1 MDMKIVILDGYTLNP
16 SDKNPKD
23 LDFSILENLCGTQ
36 NQVVVY
42 DRTESSQTIE
52 RIGDAQIILVNKVL
66 ITKQVMDS
74 CPNLKYIGLCST
86 GTNVV
91 DLDYAHQK
99 GIRVT
104 NVPSYSTAGVS
115 QLVFSFILEFTNHVK
130 LHSDDVHSGGWI
142 KSPDFCYWK
151 APLTELL
158 GKTLGIVGF
167 GSIGK
172 QSAKIAQ
179 AFGMKVI
186 CFTRSP
192 EKLKDFP
199 EIQNV
204 SFDELCKNSDFI
216 TLHCPLT
223 EDTKNLINKDSI
235 SKMKKSCIVINTAR
249 GPIVKEEDMAFALK
263 NNQVAG
269 FACDVVSV
277 EPMKENNPLL
287 NCPNCLIT
295 PHIAWASLETRKRLF
310 DEIVKNLESF
320 IQGESRN
327 LV

>member
-1 MDMKIVILDGYTLNP
+1 MKIVILDGYTLNP

-36 NQVVVY
+36 NQVIVY
-42 DRTESSQTIE
+42 DRTESFQTVQ
-52 RIGDAQIILVNKVL
+52 RIDDAQIILVNKVL

-99 GIRVT
+99 GITVT

-199 EIQNV
+199 KIQSV

-223 EDTKNLINKDSI
+223 DDTKNLINKDSI

-249 GPIVKEEDMAFALK
+249 GPIVNEEDMAFALK
-263 NNQVAG
+263 NNQISG

-277 EPMKENNPLL
+277 EPMKEDNPLL

-320 IQGESRN
+320 ILGKSRN

>member
-1 MDMKIVILDGYTLNP
+1 MKIVILDGYTLNP
-16 SDKNPKD
+16 SDKNPTD

-36 NQVVVY
+36 NQVIVY
-42 DRTESSQTIE
+42 DRTESSQTVQ
-52 RIGDAQIILVNKVL
+52 RIDDAQIILVNKVL
-66 ITKQVMDS
+66 ITKEVIDS

-99 GIRVT
+99 GITVT

-199 EIQNV
+199 EIQSV

-223 EDTKNLINKDSI
+223 DDTKNLINKDSI

-249 GPIVKEEDMAFALK
+249 GPIVNEDDMAFALK
-263 NNQVAG
+263 NNQLAG

-277 EPMKENNPLL
+277 EPMKEDNPLL

-320 IQGESRN
+320 IQGKSRN

>member
-1 MDMKIVILDGYTLNP
+1 MKIVILDGYTLNP
-16 SDKNPKD
+16 EYKNSNQI
-23 LDFSILENLCGTQ
+23 DFSSLENIANTK
-36 NQVVVY
+36 NEVIFY
-42 DRTESSQTIE
+42 ERTSPTQTIE
-52 RIGDAQIILVNKVL
+52 RIADAQIILVNKVL
-66 ITKQVMDS
+66 ITKEVMDS

-99 GIRVT
+99 GITVT

-151 APLTELL
+151 APLTELS

-167 GSIGK
+167 GAIGK

-179 AFGMKVI
+179 AFGMNVV

-199 EIQNV
+199 EIKAV
-204 SFDELCKNSDFI
+204 SFEELCKNSDFI
-216 TLHCPLT
+216 SLHCPLT
-223 EDTKNLINKDSI
+223 EQTKNLINKDSI
-235 SKMKKSCIVINTAR
+235 NLMKNSCVVINTAR
-249 GPIVKEEDMAFALK
+249 GPIVNEEDMAFALK
-263 NNQVAG
+263 NNQISG

-277 EPMKENNPLL
+277 EPMQKDNPLL

-295 PHIAWASLETRKRLF
+295 PHIAWASLETRQRLF
-310 DEIVKNLESF
+310 GEIVKNLESF
-320 IQGESRN
+320 ILGKERN
-327 LV
+327 IV

>member
-1 MDMKIVILDGYTLNP
+1 MKIVILDGYTLNP
-16 SDKNPKD
+16 EFKNSNQI
-23 LDFSILENLCGTQ
+23 DFSSLENIANTK
-36 NQVVVY
+36 NEVIFY
-42 DRTESSQTIE
+42 ERTSPSQTIE
-52 RIGDAQIILVNKVL
+52 RIADAQIILVNKVL
-66 ITKQVMDS
+66 ITKEVMDS

-99 GIRVT
+99 GITVT

-151 APLTELL
+151 SPLTELL

-167 GSIGK
+167 GAIGK

-199 EIQNV
+199 EIQVV

-223 EDTKNLINKDSI
+223 DDTKNLINKDSI

-249 GPIVKEEDMAFALK
+249 GPIVNEVDMVDALY
-263 NNQVAG
+263 NRRIAG

-277 EPMKENNPLL
+277 EPMQKENPLL

-295 PHIAWASLETRKRLF
+295 PHIAWASLETRQRLF
-310 DEIVKNLESF
+310 GEIVKNLESF
-320 IQGESRN
+320 ILGKERN
-327 LV
+327 IV

>member
-1 MDMKIVILDGYTLNP
+1 MKIVILDGYTLNP
-16 SDKNPKD
+16 SDKNPTD

-36 NQVVVY
+36 NQVIVY
-42 DRTESSQTIE
+42 DRTESSQTVQ
-52 RIGDAQIILVNKVL
+52 RIDDAQIILVNKVL
-66 ITKQVMDS
+66 ITKEVIDS

-99 GIRVT
+99 GITVT

-158 GKTLGIVGF
+158 GKTLGIIGF

-199 EIQNV
+199 EIQSV

-223 EDTKNLINKDSI
+223 DDTKNLINKDSI

-249 GPIVKEEDMAFALK
+249 GPIVNEVDMADALY
-263 NNQVAG
+263 NRRIAG

-277 EPMKENNPLL
+277 EPMEKENPLL

-320 IQGESRN
+320 IQGKSRN

>member
-1 MDMKIVILDGYTLNP
+1 MKIVILDGYTLNP
-16 SDKNPKD
+16 SDKNPTD

-42 DRTESSQTIE
+42 DRTESSQTVQ
-52 RIGDAQIILVNKVL
+52 RIDDAQIILVNKVL
-66 ITKQVMDS
+66 ITKEVMDS

-99 GIRVT
+99 GITVT

-199 EIQNV
+199 EIQSV

-223 EDTKNLINKDSI
+223 DDTKNLINKDSI
-235 SKMKKSCIVINTAR
+235 AKMKKSCIVINTAR
-249 GPIVKEEDMAFALK
+249 GPIVNEEDMAFALK
-263 NNQVAG
+263 NNQISG

-277 EPMKENNPLL
+277 EPMKEDNPLL

-320 IQGESRN
+320 ILGKSRN

>member
-1 MDMKIVILDGYTLNP
+1 MKIVILDGYTLNP

-23 LDFSILENLCGTQ
+23 LDFSILGNLCGTQ

-52 RIGDAQIILVNKVL
+52 RIEDAQIILVNKVL

-99 GIRVT
+99 GITVT

-172 QSAKIAQ
+172 QSAKIAS

-199 EIQNV
+199 EIQSV

-223 EDTKNLINKDSI
+223 DDTKNLINKDSI

-249 GPIVKEEDMAFALK
+249 GPIVNEDDMAFALK
-263 NNQVAG
+263 NNQISG

-277 EPMKENNPLL
+277 EPMKEDNPLL

-320 IQGESRN
+320 ILGKSRN

>member
-1 MDMKIVILDGYTLNP
+1 MKIVILDGYTLNP
-16 SDKNPKD
+16 EYKNSNQI
-23 LDFSILENLCGTQ
+23 DFSSLENIANTK
-36 NQVVVY
+36 NEVIFY
-42 DRTESSQTIE
+42 ERTSPTQTIE
-52 RIGDAQIILVNKVL
+52 RIADAQIILVNKVL
-66 ITKQVMDS
+66 ITKEVMDS

-99 GIRVT
+99 GITVT

-172 QSAKIAQ
+172 QSAKIAS

-199 EIQNV
+199 EIQSV

-223 EDTKNLINKDSI
+223 DDTKNLINKDSI
-235 SKMKKSCIVINTAR
+235 NLMKNSCVVINTAR
-249 GPIVKEEDMAFALK
+249 GPIVNEVDMADALY
-263 NNQVAG
+263 NRRIAG
-269 FACDVVSV
+269 FACDVVSI
-277 EPMKENNPLL
+277 EPMKEDNPLL

-295 PHIAWASLETRKRLF
+295 PHIAWASLETRQRLF
-310 DEIVKNLESF
+310 GEIVKNLESF
-320 IQGESRN
+320 IQGKSRN

>member
-1 MDMKIVILDGYTLNP
+1 MKIVILDGYTLNP
-16 SDKNPKD
+16 SDKNPTD

-36 NQVVVY
+36 NQVIVY
-42 DRTESSQTIE
+42 DRTESSQTVQ
-52 RIGDAQIILVNKVL
+52 RIDDAQIILVNKVL
-66 ITKQVMDS
+66 ITKEVIDS

-99 GIRVT
+99 GITVT

-199 EIQNV
+199 EIQSV

-223 EDTKNLINKDSI
+223 DDTKNLINKDSI

-249 GPIVKEEDMAFALK
+249 GPIINEEDMAFALK
-263 NNQVAG
+263 NNQLAG

-277 EPMKENNPLL
+277 EPMKEDNPLL

-320 IQGESRN
+320 IQGKSRN

>member
-1 MDMKIVILDGYTLNP
+1 MKIVILDGYTLNP
-16 SDKNPKD
+16 SDKNPTD

-36 NQVVVY
+36 NQVIVY
-42 DRTESSQTIE
+42 DRTESSQTAQ
-52 RIGDAQIILVNKVL
+52 RIDDAQIILVNKVL
-66 ITKQVMDS
+66 ITKEVIDS

-99 GIRVT
+99 GITVT

-199 EIQNV
+199 EIQSV

-223 EDTKNLINKDSI
+223 DDTKNLINKDSI
-235 SKMKKSCIVINTAR
+235 AKMKKSCIVINTAR
-249 GPIVKEEDMAFALK
+249 GPIINEDDMAFALK
-263 NNQVAG
+263 NNQISG

-277 EPMKENNPLL
+277 EPMKEDNPLL

-320 IQGESRN
+320 ILGKSRN

>member
-1 MDMKIVILDGYTLNP
+1 MKIVILDGYTLNP
-16 SDKNPKD
+16 SDKNPTD

-36 NQVVVY
+36 NQVIVY
-42 DRTESSQTIE
+42 DRTESSQTVQ
-52 RIGDAQIILVNKVL
+52 RIDDAQIILVNKVL

-99 GIRVT
+99 GITVT

-199 EIQNV
+199 EIQSV

-223 EDTKNLINKDSI
+223 DDTKNLINKDSI

-249 GPIVKEEDMAFALK
+249 GPIVNEEDMAFALK
-263 NNQVAG
+263 NNQISG

-277 EPMKENNPLL
+277 EPMKEDNPLL

-320 IQGESRN
+320 ILGKSRN

>member
-1 MDMKIVILDGYTLNP
+1 MKIVILDGYTLNP
-16 SDKNPKD
+16 EYKNSNQI
-23 LDFSILENLCGTQ
+23 DFSSLENIANTK
-36 NQVVVY
+36 NEVIFY
-42 DRTESSQTIE
+42 ERTSPTQTIE
-52 RIGDAQIILVNKVL
+52 RIADAQIILVNKVL
-66 ITKQVMDS
+66 ITKEVIDS

-99 GIRVT
+99 GITVT

-172 QSAKIAQ
+172 QSAKIAS

-199 EIQNV
+199 EIQSV

-223 EDTKNLINKDSI
+223 DDTKNLINKDSI

-249 GPIVKEEDMAFALK
+249 GPIVNEEDMAFALK
-263 NNQVAG
+263 NNQLAG

-277 EPMKENNPLL
+277 EPMKEDNPLL

-320 IQGESRN
+320 IQGKSRN

>member
-1 MDMKIVILDGYTLNP
+1 MKIVILDGYTLNP
-16 SDKNPKD
+16 SDKNPTD

-36 NQVVVY
+36 NQVIVY
-42 DRTESSQTIE
+42 DRTESSQTVQ
-52 RIGDAQIILVNKVL
+52 RIDDTQIILVNKVL
-66 ITKQVMDS
+66 ITKEVIDS

-99 GIRVT
+99 GITVT

-142 KSPDFCYWK
+142 NSPDFCYWK
-151 APLTELL
+151 VPLTELL

-167 GSIGK
+167 GAIGK

-179 AFGMKVI
+179 AFGMNVV

-199 EIQNV
+199 EIKAV
-204 SFDELCKNSDFI
+204 SFEELCKNSDFI
-216 TLHCPLT
+216 SLHCPLT
-223 EDTKNLINKDSI
+223 EQTKNLINKDSI
-235 SKMKKSCIVINTAR
+235 NLMKNSCVVINTAR
-249 GPIVKEEDMAFALK
+249 GPIVNEVDMAFALK
-263 NNQVAG
+263 NNQISG

-277 EPMKENNPLL
+277 EPMQKENPLL

-295 PHIAWASLETRKRLF
+295 PHIAWAALETRQRLF
-310 DEIVKNLESF
+310 GEIVKNLESF
-320 IQGESRN
+320 ILGKERN
-327 LV
+327 IV

>member
-1 MDMKIVILDGYTLNP
+1 MKIVILDGNTLSPQNHP
-16 SDKNPKD
+16 SKD
-23 LDFSILENLCGTQ
+23 IDFSVLENIAGTKNEVIFYERTNK
-36 NQVVVY
+36 NQTV
-42 DRTESSQTIE
+42 S
-52 RIGDAQIILVNKVL
+52 RIADSQIILVNKVL
-66 ITKQVMDS
+66 ITKEVMDL

-91 DLDYAHQK
+91 DLDYAHKK
-99 GIRVT
+99 GITVT
-104 NVPSYSTAGVS
+104 NVPSYSTAGVA

-142 KSPDFCYWK
+142 NSPDFCYWK

-172 QSAKIAQ
+172 QSAKIAS

-199 EIQNV
+199 EIQAV
-204 SFDELCKNSDFI
+204 SFEELCKNSDFI

-223 EDTKNLINKDSI
+223 EQTKNLINKDSI
-235 SKMKKSCIVINTAR
+235 SKMKKSCVVINTAR
-249 GPIVKEEDMAFALK
+249 GPIVNEDDMAFALK
-263 NNQVAG
+263 NNQIAG

-277 EPMKENNPLL
+277 EPMKKDNPLL

-295 PHIAWASLETRKRLF
+295 PHIAWAALETRQRLF
-310 DEIVKNLESF
+310 QEIYKNLESF
-320 IQGESRN
+320 LLGKERN
-327 LV
+327 IV

>member
-1 MDMKIVILDGYTLNP
+1 MKIVILDGYTLNP

-36 NQVVVY
+36 NQVIVY
-42 DRTESSQTIE
+42 DRTESSQTVQ
-52 RIGDAQIILVNKVL
+52 RIDDAQIILVNKVL
-66 ITKQVMDS
+66 ITKEVIDS

-99 GIRVT
+99 GITVT

-199 EIQNV
+199 EIQSV

-223 EDTKNLINKDSI
+223 DDTKNLINKDSI

-249 GPIVKEEDMAFALK
+249 GPIVNEDDMAFALK
-263 NNQVAG
+263 NNQISG

-277 EPMKENNPLL
+277 EPMKEDNPLL

-320 IQGESRN
+320 ILGKSRN

>member
-91 DLDYAHQK
+91 DLDYAHKK

-130 LHSDDVHSGGWI
+130 LHSDDVHSEGWI
-142 KSPDFCYWK
+142 NSPDFCYWK

-199 EIQNV
+199 EIQ
-204 SFDELCKNSDFI
+204 
-216 TLHCPLT
+216 
-223 EDTKNLINKDSI
+223 
-235 SKMKKSCIVINTAR
+235 
-249 GPIVKEEDMAFALK
+249 
-263 NNQVAG
+263 
-269 FACDVVSV
+269 
-277 EPMKENNPLL
+277 
-287 NCPNCLIT
+287 
-295 PHIAWASLETRKRLF
+295 RLF
-310 DEIVKNLESF
+310 ESA
-320 IQGESRN
+320 
-327 LV
+327 

>member
-1 MDMKIVILDGYTLNP
+1 MKIVILDGYTLNP
-16 SDKNPKD
+16 SDKNPTD

-42 DRTESSQTIE
+42 DRTESSQTVQ
-52 RIGDAQIILVNKVL
+52 RIDDAQIILVNKVL
-66 ITKQVMDS
+66 ITKEVIDS

-99 GIRVT
+99 GITVT

-199 EIQNV
+199 EIQSV

-223 EDTKNLINKDSI
+223 DDTKNLINKDSI

-249 GPIVKEEDMAFALK
+249 GPIVNEEDMAFALK
-263 NNQVAG
+263 NNQISG

-277 EPMKENNPLL
+277 EPMKEDNPLL

-320 IQGESRN
+320 IQGKSRN

>member
-1 MDMKIVILDGYTLNP
+1 MKIVILDGYTLNP
-16 SDKNPKD
+16 SDKNPTD
-23 LDFSILENLCGTQ
+23 LDFSILENICGTQ
-36 NQVVVY
+36 NQVIVY
-42 DRTESSQTIE
+42 DRTESSQTVQ
-52 RIGDAQIILVNKVL
+52 RIDDAQIILVNKVL

-99 GIRVT
+99 GITVT

-199 EIQNV
+199 EIQSV

-223 EDTKNLINKDSI
+223 DDTKNLINKDSI

-249 GPIVKEEDMAFALK
+249 GPIVNEDDMAFALK
-263 NNQVAG
+263 NNQLAG

-277 EPMKENNPLL
+277 EPMKEDNPLL

-320 IQGESRN
+320 ILGKSRN

>member
-1 MDMKIVILDGYTLNP
+1 MKIVILDGYTLNP
-16 SDKNPKD
+16 EYKNSNQI
-23 LDFSILENLCGTQ
+23 DFSSLENIANTK
-36 NQVVVY
+36 NEVIFY
-42 DRTESSQTIE
+42 ERTSPTQTIE
-52 RIGDAQIILVNKVL
+52 RIADAQIILVNKVL
-66 ITKQVMDS
+66 ITKEVMDS

-99 GIRVT
+99 GITVT

-151 APLTELL
+151 APLTELP

-167 GSIGK
+167 GAIGK

-179 AFGMKVI
+179 AFGMNVV

-199 EIQNV
+199 EIKAV
-204 SFDELCKNSDFI
+204 SFEELCKNSDFI
-216 TLHCPLT
+216 SLHCPLT
-223 EDTKNLINKDSI
+223 EQTKNLINKDSI
-235 SKMKKSCIVINTAR
+235 NLMKNSCVVINTAR
-249 GPIVKEEDMAFALK
+249 GPIVNEVDMAFALK
-263 NNQVAG
+263 NNQISG

-277 EPMKENNPLL
+277 EPMQKENPLL

-295 PHIAWASLETRKRLF
+295 PHIAWASLETRQRLF
-310 DEIVKNLESF
+310 GEIVKNLESF
-320 IQGESRN
+320 ILGKERN
-327 LV
+327 IV

>member
-1 MDMKIVILDGYTLNP
+1 MKIVILDGYTLNP

-52 RIGDAQIILVNKVL
+52 RIADAQIILVNKVL
-66 ITKQVMDS
+66 ITKEVMDS

-99 GIRVT
+99 GITVT

-199 EIQNV
+199 EIQSV

-223 EDTKNLINKDSI
+223 DDTKNLINKDSI

-249 GPIVKEEDMAFALK
+249 GPIVNEEDMAFALK
-263 NNQVAG
+263 NNQISG

-277 EPMKENNPLL
+277 EPMKEDNPLL

-320 IQGESRN
+320 ILGKSRN

>member
-1 MDMKIVILDGYTLNP
+1 MKIVILDGYTLNP
-16 SDKNPKD
+16 EYKNSNQI
-23 LDFSILENLCGTQ
+23 DFSSLENIANTK
-36 NQVVVY
+36 NEVIFY
-42 DRTESSQTIE
+42 ERTSPTQTIE
-52 RIGDAQIILVNKVL
+52 RIADAQIILVNKVL
-66 ITKQVMDS
+66 ITKEVIDS

-91 DLDYAHQK
+91 DLDYAHQR
-99 GIRVT
+99 GITVT

-151 APLTELL
+151 TPLTELL

-167 GSIGK
+167 GAIGK

-179 AFGMKVI
+179 AFGMNVV
-186 CFTRSP
+186 CFTRSL

-199 EIQNV
+199 EIKAV
-204 SFDELCKNSDFI
+204 SFEELCKNSDFI
-216 TLHCPLT
+216 SLHCPLT
-223 EDTKNLINKDSI
+223 EQTKNLINKDSI
-235 SKMKKSCIVINTAR
+235 NLMKNSCVVINTAR
-249 GPIVKEEDMAFALK
+249 GPIVNEVDMVDALY
-263 NNQVAG
+263 NRRIAG

-277 EPMKENNPLL
+277 EPMQKENPLL

-295 PHIAWASLETRKRLF
+295 PHIAWASLETRQRLF
-310 DEIVKNLESF
+310 GEIVKNLESF
-320 IQGESRN
+320 ILGKERN
-327 LV
+327 IV

>member
-1 MDMKIVILDGYTLNP
+1 MKIVILDGYTLNP
-16 SDKNPKD
+16 SDKNPTD

-36 NQVVVY
+36 NQVIVY
-42 DRTESSQTIE
+42 DRTESSQTVQ
-52 RIGDAQIILVNKVL
+52 RIDDAQIILVNKVL
-66 ITKQVMDS
+66 ITKEVIDS

-99 GIRVT
+99 GITVT
-104 NVPSYSTAGVS
+104 NVPSYSTSGVS

-179 AFGMKVI
+179 AFGMNVV

-199 EIQNV
+199 EIKAV
-204 SFDELCKNSDFI
+204 SFEELCKVSDFI

-223 EDTKNLINKDSI
+223 EQTKNLINKDSI

-249 GPIVKEEDMAFALK
+249 GPIVNEEDMAFALK
-263 NNQVAG
+263 NNQISG

-277 EPMKENNPLL
+277 EPMKEDNPLL

-320 IQGESRN
+320 ILGKSRN

>member
-1 MDMKIVILDGYTLNP
+1 MKIVILDGYTLNP
-16 SDKNPKD
+16 SDKNPTD

-36 NQVVVY
+36 NQVIVY
-42 DRTESSQTIE
+42 DRTESSQTVQ
-52 RIGDAQIILVNKVL
+52 RIDDAQIILVNKVL
-66 ITKQVMDS
+66 ITKEVIDS

-99 GIRVT
+99 GITVT

-199 EIQNV
+199 EIQSV

-223 EDTKNLINKDSI
+223 DDTKNLINKDSI

-249 GPIVKEEDMAFALK
+249 GPIVNEEDMAFALK
-263 NNQVAG
+263 NNQLAG

-277 EPMKENNPLL
+277 EPMKEDNPLL

-320 IQGESRN
+320 IQGKSRN

>member
-1 MDMKIVILDGYTLNP
+1 MKIVILDGYTLNP
-16 SDKNPKD
+16 SDKNPTD

-36 NQVVVY
+36 NQVIVY
-42 DRTESSQTIE
+42 DRTESSQTVQ
-52 RIGDAQIILVNKVL
+52 RIDDAQIILVNKVL

-99 GIRVT
+99 GITVT

-179 AFGMKVI
+179 VFGMKVI

-199 EIQNV
+199 EIQSV

-223 EDTKNLINKDSI
+223 DDTKNLINKDSI

-249 GPIVKEEDMAFALK
+249 GPIVNEEDMAFALK
-263 NNQVAG
+263 NNQISG

-277 EPMKENNPLL
+277 EPMKEDNPLL

-320 IQGESRN
+320 IQGKSRN

>member
-1 MDMKIVILDGYTLNP
+1 MKIVILDGYTLNP
-16 SDKNPKD
+16 SDKNPTD

-36 NQVVVY
+36 NQVIVY
-42 DRTESSQTIE
+42 DRTESSQTVQ
-52 RIGDAQIILVNKVL
+52 RIDDAQIILVNKVL
-66 ITKQVMDS
+66 ITKEVIDS

-99 GIRVT
+99 GITVT

-199 EIQNV
+199 EIQSV

-223 EDTKNLINKDSI
+223 DDTKNLINKDSI

-249 GPIVKEEDMAFALK
+249 GPIVNEEDMAFALK
-263 NNQVAG
+263 NNQISG

-277 EPMKENNPLL
+277 EPMKEDNPLL

-320 IQGESRN
+320 ILGKSRN

>member
-1 MDMKIVILDGYTLNP
+1 MKIVILDGYTLNP
-16 SDKNPKD
+16 EYKNSNQI
-23 LDFSILENLCGTQ
+23 DFSSLENIANTK
-36 NQVVVY
+36 NEVIFY
-42 DRTESSQTIE
+42 ERTSPTQTIE
-52 RIGDAQIILVNKVL
+52 RIADAQIILVNKVL
-66 ITKQVMDS
+66 ITKEVIDS

-99 GIRVT
+99 GITVT

-172 QSAKIAQ
+172 QSAKIAS

-199 EIQNV
+199 EIQSV

-223 EDTKNLINKDSI
+223 DDTKNLINKDSI

-249 GPIVKEEDMAFALK
+249 GPIVNEEDMAFALK
-263 NNQVAG
+263 NNQLAG

-277 EPMKENNPLL
+277 EPMKEDNPLL

-320 IQGESRN
+320 ILGKSRN

>member
-1 MDMKIVILDGYTLNP
+1 MKIVILDGYTLNP
-16 SDKNPKD
+16 EYKNSNQI
-23 LDFSILENLCGTQ
+23 DFSSLENIANTK
-36 NQVVVY
+36 NEVIFY
-42 DRTESSQTIE
+42 ERTSPTQTIE
-52 RIGDAQIILVNKVL
+52 RIADAQIILVNKVL
-66 ITKQVMDS
+66 ITKEVIDS

-99 GIRVT
+99 GITVT

-199 EIQNV
+199 EIQSV

-223 EDTKNLINKDSI
+223 DDTKNLINKDSI

-249 GPIVKEEDMAFALK
+249 GPIVNEEDMAFALK
-263 NNQVAG
+263 NNQISG

-277 EPMKENNPLL
+277 EPMKEDNPLL

-320 IQGESRN
+320 ILGKSRN

>member
-1 MDMKIVILDGYTLNP
+1 MKIVILDGYTLNP
-16 SDKNPKD
+16 SDKNPTD

-36 NQVVVY
+36 NQVIVY
-42 DRTESSQTIE
+42 DRTESSQTVQ
-52 RIGDAQIILVNKVL
+52 RIDDAQIILVNKVL
-66 ITKQVMDS
+66 ITKEVIDS

-99 GIRVT
+99 GITVT

-199 EIQNV
+199 EIQSV

-223 EDTKNLINKDSI
+223 DDTKNLINKDSI

-249 GPIVKEEDMAFALK
+249 GPIVNEEDMAFALK
-263 NNQVAG
+263 NNQISG

-277 EPMKENNPLL
+277 EPMKEDNPLL

-320 IQGESRN
+320 IQGKSRN

>member
-1 MDMKIVILDGYTLNP
+1 MKIVILDGYTLNP
-16 SDKNPKD
+16 EYKNSNQI
-23 LDFSILENLCGTQ
+23 DFSSLENIANTK
-36 NQVVVY
+36 NEVIFY
-42 DRTESSQTIE
+42 ERTSPTQTIE
-52 RIGDAQIILVNKVL
+52 RIADAQIILVNKVL
-66 ITKQVMDS
+66 ITKEVMDS

-99 GIRVT
+99 GITVT

-158 GKTLGIVGF
+158 GKTLGIIGF

-199 EIQNV
+199 EIQSV

-223 EDTKNLINKDSI
+223 DDTKNLINKDSI
-235 SKMKKSCIVINTAR
+235 AKMKKSCIVINTAR
-249 GPIVKEEDMAFALK
+249 GPIVNEDDMAFALK
-263 NNQVAG
+263 NNQISG
-269 FACDVVSV
+269 FACDVVSN
-277 EPMKENNPLL
+277 EPMKEDNPLL

-295 PHIAWASLETRKRLF
+295 PHIAWASLETRQRLF
-310 DEIVKNLESF
+310 GEIVKNLESF
-320 IQGESRN
+320 ILGESRN

>member
-1 MDMKIVILDGYTLNP
+1 MKIVILDGYTLNP
-16 SDKNPKD
+16 SDKNPTD
-23 LDFSILENLCGTQ
+23 LDFSILENICGTQ
-36 NQVVVY
+36 NQVIVY
-42 DRTESSQTIE
+42 DRTESSQTVQ
-52 RIGDAQIILVNKVL
+52 RIDDAQIILVNKVL
-66 ITKQVMDS
+66 ITKEVIDS

-99 GIRVT
+99 GITVT
-104 NVPSYSTAGVS
+104 NVPSYSTSGVS

-199 EIQNV
+199 EIQSV

-223 EDTKNLINKDSI
+223 DDTKNLINKDSI
-235 SKMKKSCIVINTAR
+235 AKMKKSCIVINTAR
-249 GPIVKEEDMAFALK
+249 GPIVNEEDMAFALK
-263 NNQVAG
+263 NNQISG

-277 EPMKENNPLL
+277 EPMKEDNPLL

-320 IQGESRN
+320 ILGKSRN

>member
-1 MDMKIVILDGYTLNP
+1 MKIVILDGYTLNP
-16 SDKNPKD
+16 SDKNPTD
-23 LDFSILENLCGTQ
+23 LDFSILENLCGTE
-36 NQVVVY
+36 NQVIVY
-42 DRTESSQTIE
+42 DRTESSQTVQ
-52 RIGDAQIILVNKVL
+52 RIDDAQIILVNKVL
-66 ITKQVMDS
+66 ITKEVIDS

-99 GIRVT
+99 GITVT

-199 EIQNV
+199 ETQVV

-223 EDTKNLINKDSI
+223 DDTKNLINKDSI

-249 GPIVKEEDMAFALK
+249 GPIVNEDDMAFALK
-263 NNQVAG
+263 NNQISG

-277 EPMKENNPLL
+277 EPMKEDNPLL

-320 IQGESRN
+320 ILGKSRN

>member
-1 MDMKIVILDGYTLNP
+1 MKIVILDGYTLNP
-16 SDKNPKD
+16 SDKNPTD

-36 NQVVVY
+36 NQVIVY
-42 DRTESSQTIE
+42 DRTESSQTVQ
-52 RIGDAQIILVNKVL
+52 RIDDAQIILVNKVL
-66 ITKQVMDS
+66 ITKEVIDS

-99 GIRVT
+99 GITVT

-151 APLTELL
+151 APLTELP

-167 GSIGK
+167 GAIGK

-179 AFGMKVI
+179 AFGMNVV

-199 EIQNV
+199 EIKAV
-204 SFDELCKNSDFI
+204 SFEELCKNSDFI
-216 TLHCPLT
+216 SLHCPLT
-223 EDTKNLINKDSI
+223 EQTKNLINKDSI
-235 SKMKKSCIVINTAR
+235 NLMKNSCVVINTAR
-249 GPIVKEEDMAFALK
+249 GPIVNEVDMVDALY
-263 NNQVAG
+263 NRRIAG

-277 EPMKENNPLL
+277 EPMQKENPLL

-295 PHIAWASLETRKRLF
+295 PHIAWASLETRQRLF
-310 DEIVKNLESF
+310 GEIVKNLESF
-320 IQGESRN
+320 ILGKERN
-327 LV
+327 IV

>member
-1 MDMKIVILDGYTLNP
+1 MKIVILDGYTLNP
-16 SDKNPKD
+16 SDKNPTD

-36 NQVVVY
+36 NQVIVY
-42 DRTESSQTIE
+42 DRTESSQTVQ
-52 RIGDAQIILVNKVL
+52 RIDDAQIILVNKVL

-99 GIRVT
+99 GITVT

-172 QSAKIAQ
+172 QSAKIAS

-199 EIQNV
+199 EIQSV

-223 EDTKNLINKDSI
+223 DDTKNLINKDSI

-249 GPIVKEEDMAFALK
+249 GPIVNEDDMAFALK
-263 NNQVAG
+263 NNQISG

-277 EPMKENNPLL
+277 EPMKEDNPLL

-320 IQGESRN
+320 ILGKSRN

>member
-1 MDMKIVILDGYTLNP
+1 MTAGASTP
-16 SDKNPKD
+16 TP
-23 LDFSILENLCGTQ
+23 
-36 NQVVVY
+36 
-42 DRTESSQTIE
+42 
-52 RIGDAQIILVNKVL
+52 
-66 ITKQVMDS
+66 ITKEVIDS

-99 GIRVT
+99 GITVT

-199 EIQNV
+199 EIQSV

-223 EDTKNLINKDSI
+223 DDTKNLINKDSI

-249 GPIVKEEDMAFALK
+249 GPIINEEDMAFALK
-263 NNQVAG
+263 NNQLAG

-277 EPMKENNPLL
+277 EPMKEDNPLL

-320 IQGESRN
+320 ILGESRN

>member
-1 MDMKIVILDGYTLNP
+1 MKIVILDGYTLNP
-16 SDKNPKD
+16 EYKNSNQI
-23 LDFSILENLCGTQ
+23 DFSILENIANTK
-36 NQVVVY
+36 NEVIFY
-42 DRTESSQTIE
+42 ERTSPTQTIE
-52 RIGDAQIILVNKVL
+52 RIADAQIILVNKVL
-66 ITKQVMDS
+66 ITKEVIDS

-99 GIRVT
+99 GITVT

-167 GSIGK
+167 GAIGK

-179 AFGMKVI
+179 AFGMNVV

-199 EIQNV
+199 EIKAV
-204 SFDELCKNSDFI
+204 SFEELCKNSDFI
-216 TLHCPLT
+216 SLHCPLT
-223 EDTKNLINKDSI
+223 EQTKNLINKDSI
-235 SKMKKSCIVINTAR
+235 NLMKNSCVVINTAR
-249 GPIVKEEDMAFALK
+249 GPIVNEEDMAFALK
-263 NNQVAG
+263 NNQIAG

-277 EPMKENNPLL
+277 EPMQKENPLL

-295 PHIAWASLETRKRLF
+295 PHIAWASLETRQRLF
-310 DEIVKNLESF
+310 SEIVKNLESF
-320 IQGESRN
+320 ILGKERN
-327 LV
+327 IV

>member
-1 MDMKIVILDGYTLNP
+1 MKIVILDGYTLNP

-36 NQVVVY
+36 NQVIVY
-42 DRTESSQTIE
+42 DRTESFQTVQ
-52 RIGDAQIILVNKVL
+52 RIDDAQIILVNKVL

-99 GIRVT
+99 GITVT

-199 EIQNV
+199 EIQSV

-223 EDTKNLINKDSI
+223 DDTKNLINKDSI

-249 GPIVKEEDMAFALK
+249 GPIVNEEDMAFALK
-263 NNQVAG
+263 NNQISG

-277 EPMKENNPLL
+277 EPMKEDNPLL

-320 IQGESRN
+320 IQGKSRN

>member
-1 MDMKIVILDGYTLNP
+1 MKIVILDGYTLNP
-16 SDKNPKD
+16 EYKNSNQI
-23 LDFSILENLCGTQ
+23 DFSSLENIANTK
-36 NQVVVY
+36 NEVIFY
-42 DRTESSQTIE
+42 ERTSPTQTIE
-52 RIGDAQIILVNKVL
+52 RIADAQIILVNKVL
-66 ITKQVMDS
+66 ITKEVIDS

-99 GIRVT
+99 GITVT

-199 EIQNV
+199 EIQSV

-223 EDTKNLINKDSI
+223 DDTKNLINKDSI

-249 GPIVKEEDMAFALK
+249 GPIVNEEDMAFALK
-263 NNQVAG
+263 NNQLAG

-277 EPMKENNPLL
+277 EPMKEDNPLL

-320 IQGESRN
+320 IQGKSRN

>member
-1 MDMKIVILDGYTLNP
+1 MKIVILDGYTLNP
-16 SDKNPKD
+16 EYKNSNQI
-23 LDFSILENLCGTQ
+23 DFSSLENIANTK
-36 NQVVVY
+36 NEVIFY
-42 DRTESSQTIE
+42 ERTSPTQTIE
-52 RIGDAQIILVNKVL
+52 RIADAQIILVNKVL
-66 ITKQVMDS
+66 ITKEVIDS

-99 GIRVT
+99 GITVT

-151 APLTELL
+151 APLTELP

-167 GSIGK
+167 GAIGK
-172 QSAKIAQ
+172 QSTKIAQ
-179 AFGMKVI
+179 AFGMNVV

-199 EIQNV
+199 EIKAV
-204 SFDELCKNSDFI
+204 SFEELCKNSDFI
-216 TLHCPLT
+216 SLHCPLT
-223 EDTKNLINKDSI
+223 EQTKNLINKDSI
-235 SKMKKSCIVINTAR
+235 NLMKNSCVVINTAR
-249 GPIVKEEDMAFALK
+249 GPIVNEEDMAFALK
-263 NNQVAG
+263 NNQISG

-277 EPMKENNPLL
+277 EPMQKENPLL

-295 PHIAWASLETRKRLF
+295 PHIAWASLETRQRLF
-310 DEIVKNLESF
+310 GEIVKNLESF
-320 IQGESRN
+320 ILGKERN
-327 LV
+327 IV

>member
-1 MDMKIVILDGYTLNP
+1 M
-16 SDKNPKD
+16 
-23 LDFSILENLCGTQ
+23 
-36 NQVVVY
+36 
-42 DRTESSQTIE
+42 
-52 RIGDAQIILVNKVL
+52 
-66 ITKQVMDS
+66 
-74 CPNLKYIGLCST
+74 
-86 GTNVV
+86 
-91 DLDYAHQK
+91 
-99 GIRVT
+99 
-104 NVPSYSTAGVS
+104 
-115 QLVFSFILEFTNHVK
+115 
-130 LHSDDVHSGGWI
+130 HSDDVHSGGWI

-199 EIQNV
+199 EIQSV

-223 EDTKNLINKDSI
+223 DDTKNLINKDSI

-249 GPIVKEEDMAFALK
+249 GPIVNEEDMAFALK
-263 NNQVAG
+263 NNQISG

-277 EPMKENNPLL
+277 EPMKEDNPLL

-320 IQGESRN
+320 ILGKSRN